1 MDETIYSPSL
11 MASLLSSGTQSL
23 PTAQPVQAVPYY
35 DEALIRPRD
44 LLADETMMS
53 PRDIAAVPVAN
64 AGVVSPFTTNPYM
77 VVDYGKETNVPSFE
91 NTQNLD
97 PTKTYTLT
105 NPATGQVM
113 AQSDPNDPTSLAR
126 LVQQANVLSGNAATD
141 ANWEISQDGNLV
153 ASDYPNQLGGVLGAL
168 VQYGLPLG
176 LSLIPGVGWAGSAA
190 LAGAG
195 STAGKLISNYSLED
209 ALKSGLITAGTA
221 GLLKAPILEG
231 GGSLSGA
238 LSNAL
243 GFGNAPTSAFD
254 RAFDADYA
262 SWLASGAD
270 VAAPAFSGAVGGAG
284 GTLGGSVA
292 GTDAGGNFIQVLG
305 SGAGS
310 RIPASVLSGALSAA
324 AAAPGLINYGNQVW
338 GDQVTNPSDT
348 NEIVV
353 EGRPI
358 LDENGIPIGYG
369 PTITAEGA
377 PQAKQ
382 ETPPADNN
390 EIVVTGQYKP
400 PTYNDMLAGVVGA
413 VAPTLINPNIT
424 QPTQATDSKK
434 STLEDILK
442 YYTLGS
448 GLLDML
454 GVGQGGAASGTASP
468 YASTLGAVPNFGRGT
483 FQPFTGDYE
492 QYAFGPEWNFFGNN
506 AQTPATTAN
515 TLTATTPANTL
526 LPAPTAITATPTAGT
541 ATTGVTAGLLN
552 APMQATK
559 QQAAQYISNLTAGNV
574 AKAPEVTVPGLT
586 GAQQLYLNS
595 LSGTSNPTASNIDYV
610 RSLSDYQ
617 ALASLANTQGVFQP
631 LNSPLSGYKTASD
644 LSALYGVP
652 VTSM

>member
-1 MDETIYSPSL
+1 MEEDFYSPSL
-11 MASLLSSGTQSL
+11 MASLLSSGMQHQ
-23 PTAQPVQAVPYY
+23 PTPQPVQAVPYY

-105 NPATGQVM
+105 NPATGEVM

-153 ASDYPNQLGGVLGAL
+153 ASDYPNQLGGILGAL

-284 GTLGGSVA
+284 GTLGGSFA

-324 AAAPGLINYGNQVW
+324 AAAPGLINYGDQVW
-338 GDQVTNPSDT
+338 GEQPSQGGEANKSYYDPVT

-353 EGRPI
+353 PSGTTSFPIDPNSILAGFLGSFYPPLTSVNIPPLAGTQLPELPPEDIPEGTGE
-358 LDENGIPIGYG
+358 D
-369 PTITAEGA
+369 
-377 PQAKQ
+377 
-382 ETPPADNN
+382 
-390 EIVVTGQYKP
+390 IVVNAPTGGTVLPPIPFPIANVQLPAPPLNSVTIPPGAGTTLP
-400 PTYNDMLAGVVGA
+400 PTNNTPSLLDQ
-413 VAPTLINPNIT
+413 II
-424 QPTQATDSKK
+424 
-434 STLEDILK
+434 K
-442 YYTLGS
+442 YVTIGS
-448 GLLDML
+448 GVADLL
-454 GVGQGGAASGTASP
+454 GGQGGTRQPTTTPNYGSL
-468 YASTLGAVPNFGRGT
+468 LGGVPNFGRGAFT
-483 FQPFTGDYE
+483 PFTGDYE
-492 QYAFGPEWNFFGNN
+492 KYAFGPEWNFFGG
-506 AQTPATTAN
+506 APAS
-515 TLTATTPANTL
+515 
-526 LPAPTAITATPTAGT
+526 TPTNG
-541 ATTGVTAGLLN
+541 
-552 APMQATK
+552 
-559 QQAAQYISNLTAGNV
+559 
-574 AKAPEVTVPGLT
+574 
-586 GAQQLYLNS
+586 
-595 LSGTSNPTASNIDYV
+595 
-610 RSLSDYQ
+610 
-617 ALASLANTQGVFQP
+617 
-631 LNSPLSGYKTASD
+631 
-644 LSALYGVP
+644 
-652 VTSM
+652 